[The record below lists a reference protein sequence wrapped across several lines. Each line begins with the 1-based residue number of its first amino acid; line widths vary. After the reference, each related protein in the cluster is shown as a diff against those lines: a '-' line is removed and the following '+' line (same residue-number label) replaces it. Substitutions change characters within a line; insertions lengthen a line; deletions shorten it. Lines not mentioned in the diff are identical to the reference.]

1 MVRDKKAEET
11 TSGGQIVLRTQE
23 TYLQKCDEIIQ
34 LKSSILKV
42 RPTMFSKFLNI
53 IYFQIKAT
61 LARHSG
67 NSDDKVNI

>member
-11 TSGGQIVLRTQE
+11 TSGGQIVLCTQE

-42 RPTMFSKFLNI
+42 RFLLH
-53 IYFQIKAT
+53 T
-61 LARHSG
+61 DLR
-67 NSDDKVNI
+67 

>member
-11 TSGGQIVLRTQE
+11 TSCGQIVLCTQE

-42 RPTMFSKFLNI
+42 RFLLH
-53 IYFQIKAT
+53 T
-61 LARHSG
+61 DLR
-67 NSDDKVNI
+67 